1 MVMKFTNNATS
12 TLASGITNSATSL
25 TVASGNGALFPT
37 LGAGDYFYCTLANTS
52 GTVEIVKVTARSTDT
67 FTVTRGQDGTSGV
80 AWNSGDKVELRLV
93 AASLNDIPKLDE
105 ANTFSGANALG
116 TPASIV
122 LTNATSV
129 PVNQATG
136 TLAVG
141 NGGTG
146 LTSTPAN
153 GALDI
158 GNGTNFT
165 RTTLTAGSGI
175 TVTNGSGSITIAS
188 TGGAGTVTSVATNNG
203 LTGGTITT
211 SGTIGLDVYNGTTVN
226 YASYAIGT
234 SVFVGANLNSYS
246 TFYVNASTTIY
257 SANSTGC
264 VTLRPSFGQSSLG
277 AGSTALAGTWRARGN
292 YNVLGSCLNQQGFL
306 ATRTA

>member
-12 TLASGITNSATSL
+12 TLASGITSSATSL
-25 TVASGNGALFPT
+25 TVATGNGALFPT

-105 ANTFSGANALG
+105 ANTFSGANAYG

-136 TLAVG
+136 TLAVA

-146 LTSTPAN
+146 LTTTPAN

-165 RTTLTAGSGI
+165 RTTLTAGTGI
-175 TVTNGSGSITIAS
+175 TITNGAGSITIAS
-188 TGGAGTVTSVATNNG
+188 GGGGVTSLNG
-203 LTGGTITT
+203 QTGAVVTT
-211 SGTIGLDVYNGTTVN
+211 TL
-226 YASYAIGT
+226 YAIG
-234 SVFVGANLNSYS
+234 SC
-246 TFYVNASTTIY
+246 VNARP
-257 SANSTGC
+257 ADNSTYNENT
-264 VTLRPSFGQSSLG
+264 TLAGSSLYNCG
-277 AGSTALAGTWRARGN
+277 PYVYYNAYTGNWTARSGGLGTTPSVISSGSWRCLSPCYSSGNDGYAGLWVRYA
-292 YNVLGSCLNQQGFL
+292 
-306 ATRTA
+306 

>member
-12 TLASGITNSATSL
+12 TLASGITSSATSL
-25 TVASGNGALFPT
+25 TVATGNGTLFPT
-37 LGAGDYFYCTLANTS
+37 LGGSDYFFCTLANTS

-105 ANTFSGANALG
+105 ANTFTAANALG

-146 LTSTPAN
+146 ATSLTAN
-153 GALDI
+153 NVLL
-158 GNGTNFT
+158 GNGTSALQVVAPGTSGNVLT
-165 RTTLTAGSGI
+165 SNGTTWSSVTPSG
-175 TVTNGSGSITIAS
+175 AS
-188 TGGAGTVTSVATNNG
+188 GTVTSVATGNG
-203 LTGGTITT
+203 LSGGTITT
-211 SGTIGLDVYNGTTVN
+211 TGTLTIACPTFNTVGSYVLGLLRLDSGTATSGNNYSTGTGNNAIQALVFYPACFVGVGGTVN
-226 YASYAIGT
+226 
-234 SVFVGANLNSYS
+234 
-246 TFYVNASTTIY
+246 
-257 SANSTGC
+257 
-264 VTLRPSFGQSSLG
+264 SL
-277 AGSTALAGTWRARGN
+277 SGTWKYMNATASGI
-292 YNVLGSCLNQQGFL
+292 GSYIGIYC
-306 ATRTA
+306 RVS

>member
-12 TLASGITNSATSL
+12 TLASGITNVATSL
-25 TVASGNGALFPT
+25 TVATGNGALFPT
-37 LGAGDYFYCTLANTS
+37 LGGSDYFYCTLANTS

-105 ANTFSGANALG
+105 ANTFTAANVLG
-116 TPASIV
+116 TPASV
-122 LTNATSV
+122 TLTNATGLPLTTGV
-129 PVNQATG
+129 TG
-136 TLAVG
+136 TLPVA

-175 TVTNGSGSITIAS
+175 TVTNGAGSITIAS
-188 TGGAGTVTSVATNNG
+188 SGGAGTVTSVATGNG
-203 LTGGTITT
+203 LSGGTITT
-211 SGTIGLDVYNGTTVN
+211 SGTLTIAAPSFNTVG
-226 YASYAIGT
+226 SYAQVYMRSSSSWTITSGGNYSAGSGT
-234 SVFVGANLNSYS
+234 SQVQSLQAGFSQTSTQNISNNLS
-246 TFYVNASTTIY
+246 
-257 SANSTGC
+257 
-264 VTLRPSFGQSSLG
+264 
-277 AGSTALAGTWRARGN
+277 GTWKWMGAAGAIPFNTITCDYVAIGIACR
-292 YNVLGSCLNQQGFL
+292 VS
-306 ATRTA
+306 